1 MVATEESKLT
11 TTVAVTAIFRDAVS
25 GPGTGGLGPNMSALL
40 AKPAVAFAI
49 NWTANKRRFA
59 EEEQRMKDASDA
71 KKAPRSGAK
80 SKGADQPPQASTKA
94 IVEQDIYGERPVE
107 ANVALLHVG
116 GDHYVALV
124 RR

>member
-1 MVATEESKLT
+1 
-11 TTVAVTAIFRDAVS
+11 
-25 GPGTGGLGPNMSALL
+25 MSALL

-94 IVEQDIYGERPVE
+94 IVEQDIYGEGPVE